1 MLGGL
6 VEVEQVLVNLLLN
19 ARDALGQGSSR
30 RVEIRG
36 ASREDKV
43 VLTVADTGGGIPPQ
57 IISRVFDPFFT
68 TKPAGKGTGLG
79 LAISQKTMIA
89 LGGSIAVRN
98 TETGAE
104 FTLVFQALRELE

>member
-1 MLGGL
+1 

-19 ARDALGQGSSR
+19 ARDALAERGNR
-30 RVEIRG
+30 RVEIRAAG
-36 ASREDKV
+36 REDKV
-43 VLTVADTGGGIPPQ
+43 VLTVADTGGGIPPP
-57 IISRVFDPFFT
+57 IISRIFDPFFT

-89 LGGSIAVRN
+89 IGGSIAVRN

-104 FTLVFQALRELE
+104 FTLVFQALKELG